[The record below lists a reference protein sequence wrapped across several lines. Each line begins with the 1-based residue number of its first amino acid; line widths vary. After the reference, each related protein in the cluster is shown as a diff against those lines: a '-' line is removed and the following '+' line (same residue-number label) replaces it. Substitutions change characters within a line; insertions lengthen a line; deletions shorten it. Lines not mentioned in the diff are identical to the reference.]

1 MGETKQ
7 TIAYQIGELAKQT
20 GVSLRTIRFY
30 QQKEMIIPSFRTSSG
45 MSLYSASDVERIK
58 LIRRLRN
65 TGMRLEEIKDILHT
79 DRTSDRKSKVEHTLK
94 VLSIEAENAKKR
106 IIELEKQSRDREQII
121 KMIKKC
127 LDCERAS
134 CPEECPPRVHIIQ

>member
-7 TIAYQIGELAKQT
+7 PVVYQIGELAKQT

-30 QQKEMIIPSFRTSSG
+30 QQREMIIPSLLTSSG

-65 TGMRLEEIKDILHT
+65 TGMRLEEIKDVLHRSRSKGSSQT
-79 DRTSDRKSKVEHTLK
+79 RFGRKE
-94 VLSIEAENAKKR
+94 
-106 IIELEKQSRDREQII
+106 
-121 KMIKKC
+121 
-127 LDCERAS
+127 
-134 CPEECPPRVHIIQ
+134 

>member
-7 TIAYQIGELAKQT
+7 PVVYQIGELAKQT

-30 QQKEMIIPSFRTSSG
+30 QQKEMIIPSFLTSSR

-65 TGMRLEEIKDILHT
+65 TGMRLKEIKDVLHP
-79 DRTSDRKSKVEHTLK
+79 DSTSDRRSRVEHTLK
-94 VLSIEAENAKKR
+94 VLSLEAENARKR
-106 IIELEKQSRDREQII
+106 IAELEKQSLEREQIV

-127 LDCERAS
+127 LNCEMAS
-134 CPEECPPRVHIIQ
+134 CPEECPSRVHIIK